1 MKQTPPNTFASV
13 LKEGLT
19 SESVLVLDDSCI
31 EEKDLSLSL
40 MGKIKEVPAIPNL
53 PTLIAKEGFQNVKLN
68 YLGGMWVLFTFEAKT
83 TYDKFQAHTGV
94 RSWFSTIKQADTSFV
109 NDERIVWISVEGL
122 PIRAWSPTSFKK
134 IASCW
139 GELVDWEDTDQVSW
153 SCKHL
158 CLKTRMSIIINDRRK
173 VILKEMHSGF
183 VLKSL
188 MLGLPDFDEESEDET
203 TSVEDEPNAIND
215 QNNHEPND
223 EDRVSESSFVQETD
237 CENNAHEKDINSS
250 NGNPGKE
257 QSAEN
262 VPISDD
268 PFQIYGLLDKQKR
281 NSTSAHKSTDNSGP
295 KFPPGFTPSPS
306 VDCFNEVNLQDAGGR
321 AQLLSDK
328 IRIIKKKNVRSSVQN
343 SSSVSCNRKT
353 GGSILELM
361 DELVACG
368 QAMGYSLGNKAKRRW
383 INELCH
389 KHRINFVSLQE
400 TKAEDIDLFSIKE
413 VWGNYSFQHVIGPSV
428 GFSGGIACIW
438 DPNRFILDHV
448 SKSDYFV
455 ALMGTWT
462 STSTKLLIISI
473 YAPQELSEKRDL
485 WEYLCILITRWDGE
499 TIIMGDFNEVRSE
512 KERFGSNF
520 NQHGAN
526 AFNHFIASNS
536 LIDPPMDGY
545 AFTWSHK
552 SASKMSKL
560 DRFLFSEGLLE
571 TFPHLSAMCLDK
583 HLSDHRPILLR
594 ETSLD
599 YGPSPFRFFHS
610 WFSIEGFDS
619 FVENA
624 WKSLRV
630 EEGNGLIRLKKK
642 LQLLKL
648 TIKEWTK
655 SKRMKSH
662 DEKSKILKNL
672 IDLDKLIDQG
682 KSSKEVLSNRTILL
696 NDLQEINNQCASELA
711 QKSKVRWSIEGDE
724 SKYFHGVIN
733 KRRSQLAIRGILV
746 DGDWISDPA
755 VVKREFFKHFQ
766 NQFSPSQSSRVQFDF
781 AFPTRLTSEQVADLD
796 NEVSYNEVKAA
807 VWDCGI
813 NKSPGPDGFTFEFFR
828 RYWAFIDQDVF
839 DAVKT
844 FFLDGLFPRGCN
856 SSFIALIPK
865 ILDANLVKDFRPISL
880 IGSIYKIITK
890 ILANRL
896 CLVLPHLISDVQSA
910 FVSDRQILDGPFI
923 INDIISWCKQNRF
936 KGMLFKVD
944 FAKAFDSV
952 KWEFLEETLKSF
964 GFSPIWCKWIK
975 GCLNNAR
982 GSVLVNGSPTS
993 EFQFFKGLK
1002 QGDLLS
1008 PFLFI
1013 LVMETLH
1020 LSFMRICNAGLYK
1033 GISISNSL
1041 VISHLFYAD
1050 DVVFLGEWNDRNV
1063 RSLLNVLKCFY
1074 LASGLKIN
1082 INKSKIMGMGV
1093 PSGNVDLAANL
1104 VGCSILHTPFNYL
1117 GVKVGSNMNRIC
1129 EWDDIISKVSSRLS
1143 KWKLKTLSIGGRLT
1157 LLKSVLSSIPLY
1169 HMSIYKAPLGVLNKL
1184 EVIRRNFFN
1193 GHDGSIRKAT
1203 WFNWDKALASKK
1215 NGGLGV
1221 SSFFAQN
1228 RALLFKWVWRFYTD
1242 KSSLWSSFIKAMH
1255 GSHGAIGDS
1264 SQFHNRSTWRDIL
1277 NACQSLKAQG
1287 IDLFQY
1293 IRKKIGNGEQSSF
1306 WNDIWL
1312 DDVAFKDQYGRLFA
1326 LEDSKLISVASKL
1339 GHPSLFYSFRRQPR
1353 GGVEQESFNL
1363 LSSKVQSVILP
1374 RTEDR
1379 WSWSLDGA
1387 GMFSVKSTRVFID
1400 DRILPVSTVPTR
1412 WIKLLPIK
1420 INVFA
1425 WKVSHDALPTRL
1437 QLSLRGMEKDSN
1449 FVGAW

>member
-1 MKQTPPNTFASV
+1 MNLIHRRFPRLSLLLTSQTLYHPKKLETMFFTSTFGTVVANLDRLVENLCTIWIGRFHLYANRVRFERPPQNWSSKANHDQPPKPKARSHTGAPVGSTNTFASV

-173 VILKEMHSGF
+173 VILQGNAFWIRVKELDAW
-183 VLKSL
+183 V
-188 MLGLPDFDEESEDET
+188 PDFDEESEDET

-215 QNNHEPND
+215 QNNHEPNDD

-413 VWGNYSFQHVIGPSV
+413 VWGNYSFQHVVGSSV

-455 ALMGTWT
+455 ALMGLE
-462 STSTKLLIISI
+462 SRLSTKLLIISI

-624 WKSLRV
+624 WKSL
-630 EEGNGLIRLKKK
+630 
-642 LQLLKL
+642 
-648 TIKEWTK
+648 EWG
-655 SKRMKSH
+655 RMKSH
-662 DEKSKILKNL
+662 DKKSKILKNL

-724 SKYFHGVIN
+724 NSKYFHGVIN

-781 AFPTRLTSEQVADLD
+781 AFPTRLTSE
-796 NEVSYNEVKAA
+796 
-807 VWDCGI
+807 
-813 NKSPGPDGFTFEFFR
+813 PGSQMLWIHS
-828 RYWAFIDQDVF
+828 YWAFMIQCF
-839 DAVKT
+839 LHAVKT

-865 ILDANLVKDFRPISL
+865 ILDAKLVKDFRPISL

-952 KWEFLEETLKSF
+952 KWD
-964 GFSPIWCKWIK
+964 PIWCKWIK

-1002 QGDLLS
+1002 QGDPLS

-1221 SSFFAQN
+1221 QFFAQN

-1277 NACQSLKAQG
+1277 NACQSLKAQ
-1287 IDLFQY
+1287 
-1293 IRKKIGNGEQSSF
+1293 
-1306 WNDIWL
+1306 
-1312 DDVAFKDQYGRLFA
+1312 AFKDQYGRLFA

-1400 DRILPVSTVPTR
+1400 DRILPVSTVP
-1412 WIKLLPIK
+1412 
-1420 INVFA
+1420 A
-1425 WKVSHDALPTRL
+1425 S
-1437 QLSLRGMEKDSN
+1437 M
-1449 FVGAW
+1449 